1 MRWITFDPA
10 TEVSQAQEREEPSLE
25 AALEQLTE
33 SEDPTARAEA
43 AQALGLIGDTTA
55 LPGLVEA
62 MEKDSDLD
70 VRLSALTAVQR
81 LDFDVLVWILLTHD
95 DSETRAAAARALS
108 ALRDLRAMEPFFQAL
123 SGDESPQVRVEAA
136 RGLAHIGRDRAEGQ
150 LLLAATVDEDA
161 AVRAAAV
168 RSLGNLKTTWTARQ
182 LVSILSSDPD
192 SQVREASA
200 FALGEIRAA
209 IALRPLLEARSE
221 DEVETVRLAAGRA
234 LRMWSD
240 PGLLSIL
247 QESREARE
255 RAAAAE
261 LLGEREYTTAIPAL
275 SSALYDLND
284 EVRRAAL
291 AALGNMGELTW
302 LENGNGLLRQAVG
315 DFALIPGTTAE
326 RTAEIPRTPVFRL
339 LGGTHTNLLRTA
351 VGDYYVDGKWVPK
364 EHLRIGLNDVNGDVT
379 EADVLRTVNAS
390 SVHRDE
396 ILAFSTV
403 LGGNRFLPGAAP
415 ISTRLESVS
424 APGTYWPNSATY
436 VLSDLSSSFAWVSEI
451 HDFSTDVLSAADRW
465 PTSPEY
471 PYAELQDHPWLGR
484 ASELAANIT
493 DGQTTTY
500 GKANAIEQFLKSE
513 YTYRF
518 ADTNEASLPPP
529 GRDPVDW
536 FLFESLEGTSGSFSS
551 AFVILARLVGIPS
564 RVVSGWVVIVDSEPQ
579 TICSDQA
586 HQWAEV
592 AFDGP
597 GWVAFNP
604 TPGGAPFRAA
614 LRCDPA
620 DRERALWELE
630 RRNYKVTSLEN
641 GSVLIG
647 GDGQGGGGGQVT
659 FSPGTTTQQ
668 ATKPPPPPVF
678 NVSGAANTSY
688 LRTAVGDAYAGGYWT
703 QLDPVTSPY
712 SAGNSVPSTV
722 RSLYSSP
729 SGQFASLPEYRRET
743 ESLFGFLEGFDSS
756 HNDRIRINPAGD
768 FTELPAGLAP
778 TSLHLQSADRN
789 GAVYP
794 FSSTFSTNDSMGTFS
809 WTAEIPSY
817 SAAQY
822 AGAVAASDPTYT
834 QLPEDLPER
843 IRELALTI
851 TAGHATAYAKAKAL
865 ERYLK
870 TNYTYSFADDSGE
883 GVPPPGRD
891 PIDWFLFDH
900 REGTC
905 GVFSSAF
912 VVLARSVGIPARV
925 VSGWAISATDDSQTV
940 YADQAHQ
947 WAEVAFEGLG
957 WVKFEPTA
965 PGGAPS
971 RAPGAGDGDGSGDAE
986 GDGAGVIGESGA
998 GAALGSGDP
1007 AEREA
1012 ALEELE
1018 EQGADVARL
1027 ENGGAFIDQ
1036 GGLIGF
1042 SPGTTTRQ
1050 AKRPFRIPVFN
1061 VRGAAHTSYLRT
1073 STGDVY
1079 ENGGWRQLNPINVPY
1094 VSGKDV
1100 PDTVRALYDSPAAA
1114 FASLPSWRRATA
1126 SLFGFGT
1133 MPQRVVSDLIQVY
1146 PAGTF
1151 SRLPYGMLPTSLLLR
1166 SISLNGVIHPFSSTF
1181 STDLSVESFS
1191 WFADIPS
1198 YSAGQ
1203 HNSAVAASD
1212 FTYTQLPSDMPE
1224 RIRQLAMG
1232 ITAGHS
1238 TPYAKAKA
1246 LERYL
1251 KTNYT
1256 YRFADP
1262 SGADSPPPG
1271 RDPMDWFLFDHREG
1285 TCGIFSSAF
1294 VVLARSIGIPAR
1306 VVSGWAIAA
1315 WGETQT
1321 VYTDQ
1326 AHQWAEV
1333 AFDQLGWVS
1342 FEPTAPGGAPSR
1354 APENRERDLVG
1365 SPPPPLDTITTITQ
1379 WPSEVR
1385 RQTPFIIGGA
1395 VTTVDGQPIS
1405 GMQVEIYVNETKEHG
1420 GDKIGTAMTTS
1431 DGYEA
1436 EVTLPANMNLGD
1448 YQLLARTVGTDD
1460 YNESWSDPD
1469 ITVFSGSGLELTGPA
1484 EITVDVE
1491 ATFRGRLLEDTG
1503 RVVTDR
1509 EVTVTIDGNSVPSI
1523 MTDSSGQFA
1532 LSRTFSSAGPHWIE
1546 VEAQGGEFLLDNT
1559 ARLNFQVTLPTE
1571 TVLHAPAFVEV
1582 GEEFRVT
1589 GELRDIRGMPLAG
1602 EYVYVQVGEG
1612 VEQTVVTDGSGLFQ
1626 FTDTVY
1632 TAGEFTVSAEF
1643 QRNGPIL
1650 SSNGTARLASQHN
1663 VVLTIDGPGRIEQ
1676 GDGATFVGRLESD
1689 TISPTGQLELAIEH
1703 SLGQETLSVTT
1714 DEDGRFEY
1722 HQSSF
1727 QNTGPHSLTGR
1738 FFGGDYV
1745 GSSTAGIAFHVA
1757 APTLVSL
1764 KGPKAVRDGEEFVL
1778 TGTLLQRNGR
1788 AVPDAEVQ
1796 VIGAET
1802 LALVTDANGTFNW
1815 EAVAALDRSW
1825 TDGPAESE
1833 MFIEVDFAG
1842 TDHLGPSSAS
1852 LEIAIGLPRIV
1863 VEALEPVARGATA
1876 TLRGTVLVGNRPI
1889 ADVPVS
1895 IDQEVSLASNEVGAF
1910 TYDYLVSPD
1919 MPLGTREIVVTAAD
1933 IGVSLNV
1940 PIEVR
1945 SAPSLTFAQAENA
1958 PHGSSTLLS
1967 ATLLDDKG
1975 AGIPR
1980 ATLRSSQGVEAV
1992 TDDLGVGLM
2001 AVATP
2006 DSEDLAVV
2014 PVTFTFEGDGRN
2026 MPLSASFVLAVQPAP
2041 GGFNWLLWVG
2051 VPGLIALIVV
2061 TGFASRK
2068 LRAVTVPEIIRRR
2081 RVTAEPIPE
2090 LSAIPHERDLTEGGE
2105 VEAAQPTNLEIVFV
2119 KAAQELP
2126 DVWET
2131 GEEVSATV
2139 RLTNWEGQAIGAATV
2154 SVAIAGMD
2162 ASSQLSTNDLGA
2174 CDFSWVGSEQGEYQ
2188 VSAEYAGNDVHLPS
2202 SMSQTFRIVDF
2213 REEIVLLYNRF

>member
-1 MRWITFDPA
+1 
-10 TEVSQAQEREEPSLE
+10 
-25 AALEQLTE
+25 
-33 SEDPTARAEA
+33 
-43 AQALGLIGDTTA
+43 
-55 LPGLVEA
+55 
-62 MEKDSDLD
+62 
-70 VRLSALTAVQR
+70 
-81 LDFDVLVWILLTHD
+81 
-95 DSETRAAAARALS
+95 
-108 ALRDLRAMEPFFQAL
+108 
-123 SGDESPQVRVEAA
+123 
-136 RGLAHIGRDRAEGQ
+136 
-150 LLLAATVDEDA
+150 
-161 AVRAAAV
+161 
-168 RSLGNLKTTWTARQ
+168 
-182 LVSILSSDPD
+182 
-192 SQVREASA
+192 
-200 FALGEIRAA
+200 
-209 IALRPLLEARSE
+209 
-221 DEVETVRLAAGRA
+221 
-234 LRMWSD
+234 MWSS

-261 LLGEREYTTAIPAL
+261 LLGERKYTTAIPAL
-275 SSALYDLND
+275 SSALYDPND
-284 EVRRAAL
+284 EARSAAL

-326 RTAEIPRTPVFRL
+326 RTAEIPRTPVFEL
-339 LGGTHTNLLRTA
+339 EGGTHTSLLRVA
-351 VGDYYVDGKWVPK
+351 VGDYYVDGKWLPK
-364 EHLRIGLNDVNGDVT
+364 EHLIIGLKDANVDVT

-396 ILAFSTV
+396 ISISGADF
-403 LGGNRFLPGAAP
+403 GKRFLPGSVP
-415 ISTRLESVS
+415 ISIRLESVS

-436 VLSDLSSSFAWVSEI
+436 ALSDLRSSFTWASET

-471 PYAELQDHPWLGR
+471 PYAELQDMAWLQR
-484 ASELAANIT
+484 ARELAASIT

-500 GKANAIEQFLKSE
+500 GKASAIEQYLKSE

-518 ADTNEASLPPP
+518 ADTNGAGLPPP

-536 FLFESLEGTSGSFSS
+536 FLFESLEGASGNFSS

-564 RVVSGWVVIVDSEPQ
+564 RVVSGWAVIVDSEPQ

-597 GWVAFNP
+597 GWVAFDP

-630 RRNYKVTSLEN
+630 RRNYKVTRLEN
-641 GSVLIG
+641 GSALIG
-647 GDGQGGGGGQVT
+647 GDGQVT
-659 FSPGTTTQQ
+659 FSPGTTTRQS
-668 ATKPPPPPVF
+668 PGLSHIPVF

-688 LRTAVGDAYAGGYWT
+688 LRTAVGDVYQGGHWR
-703 QLDPVTSPY
+703 QLDPVTISY
-712 SAGNSVPSTV
+712 TAGDSVPGTV
-722 RSLYSSP
+722 RSLYSSQ
-729 SGQFASLPEYRRET
+729 SGRFASLPEFRRES
-743 ESLFGFLEGFDSS
+743 ESLFGFLEGFDSLYL
-756 HNDRIRINPAGD
+756 DRIRINPAGD

-794 FSSTFSTNDSMGTFS
+794 FSSTFSTNDSMVTFS

-822 AGAVAASDPTYT
+822 AGAAAASDPTYT
-834 QLPEDLPER
+834 QLPEGLPER

-851 TAGHATAYAKAKAL
+851 TAGHVTTYAKAKAL

-870 TNYTYSFADDSGE
+870 TNYTYSFADDSVE
-883 GVPPPGRD
+883 GDPPPGRD

-925 VSGWAISATDDSQTV
+925 VSGWAISPADDTQTV

-965 PGGAPS
+965 AGGAPS
-971 RAPGAGDGDGSGDAE
+971 RA
-986 GDGAGVIGESGA
+986 SGA
-998 GAALGSGDP
+998 GGGVDDDTLAALNSADS
-1007 AEREA
+1007 AEREK
-1012 ALEELE
+1012 ALEALE
-1018 EQGADVARL
+1018 EQGAEVTRL
-1027 ENGGAFIDQ
+1027 ENGGDLISH
-1036 GGLIGF
+1036 GGQMSF
-1042 SPGTTTRQ
+1042 SQGTTTLQ
-1050 AKRPFRIPVFN
+1050 ATKPAHVPVFN
-1061 VRGAAHTSYLRT
+1061 VIGAANTNYLRT
-1073 STGDVY
+1073 GDGDVY
-1079 ENGGWRQLNPINVPY
+1079 EGGSWRQLDPVTIPY
-1094 VSGKDV
+1094 SAEDSV
-1100 PDTVRALYDSPAAA
+1100 PDTVLSHYSSRSGQ
-1114 FASLPSWRRATA
+1114 FASLSDYRRQTE
-1126 SLFGFGT
+1126 SLFGFLE
-1133 MPQRVVSDLIQVY
+1133 RSDSSYRNRIRIY
-1146 PAGTF
+1146 PAGDFTG
-1151 SRLPYGMLPTSLLLR
+1151 LGAGLKPTSLHLQSANR
-1166 SISLNGVIHPFSSTF
+1166 DGAIYPFSSTF
-1181 STDLSVESFS
+1181 YSRSWMATFS
-1191 WFADIPS
+1191 WIAEIPS
-1198 YSAGQ
+1198 YSAAQ
-1203 HNSAVAASD
+1203 YAAAVPASD
-1212 FTYTQLPSDMPE
+1212 PIYTQLPEELPE
-1224 RIRQLAMG
+1224 RIRNLALS
-1232 ITAGHS
+1232 ITAGYD
-1238 TPYAKAKA
+1238 TTYAKAKA
-1246 LERYL
+1246 LERFL
-1251 KTNYT
+1251 STNYT
-1256 YRFADP
+1256 YRFADG
-1262 SGADSPPPG
+1262 SGRGDPPPG
-1271 RDPMDWFLFDHREG
+1271 RDPMDWFLFDHGEG
-1285 TCGIFSSAF
+1285 TCGVFSSAF

-1306 VVSGWAIAA
+1306 VVSGWAISATGDA
-1315 WGETQT
+1315 QT
-1321 VYTDQ
+1321 VYSDQ

-1333 AFDQLGWVS
+1333 PFEGLGWVS
-1342 FEPTAPGGAPSR
+1342 FEPTAAGPPMR
-1354 APENRERDLVG
+1354 AAEATT
-1365 SPPPPLDTITTITQ
+1365 PLPLEDTVTTITQ
-1379 WPSEVR
+1379 WPGAVR
-1385 RQTPFIIGGA
+1385 RQNPFIVGGA
-1395 VTTVDGQPIS
+1395 VTTEDGQNLS
-1405 GMQVEIYVNETKEHG
+1405 GVEVEIYVNETKEHG
-1420 GDKIGTAMTTS
+1420 GILVGTATTTS
-1431 DGYEA
+1431 SGYQA
-1436 EVTLPANMNLGD
+1436 EVTLPAHVELGS
-1448 YQLLARTVGTDD
+1448 YQLLAHAMGTDR
-1460 YNESWSDPD
+1460 YYESWSDPD

-1484 EITVDVE
+1484 EITVDIE
-1491 ATFRGRLLEDTG
+1491 ATFLGRLSEDTG

-1509 EVTVTIDGNSVPSI
+1509 EVTVTIDGIAAPSV

-1532 LSRTFSSAGPHWIE
+1532 LSRTFSSAGSHWVE
-1546 VEAQGGEFLLDNT
+1546 VEVQGGEFLLDNT

-1602 EYVYVQVGEG
+1602 EHVYVQIGEG
-1612 VEQTVVTDGSGLFQ
+1612 PEQTVVTDASGLFQ

-1632 TAGEFTVSAEF
+1632 TSGEFTVMAEF
-1643 QRNGPIL
+1643 QRNGPVL

-1663 VVLTIDGPGRIEQ
+1663 VVLTIDGPGHIEQ
-1676 GDGATFVGRLESD
+1676 GNGATFVGRLESD
-1689 TISPTGQLELAIEH
+1689 TISPTGQLELAIED

-1722 HQSSF
+1722 HHAAF

-1745 GSSTAGIAFHVA
+1745 GSSTAGIAFHVG
-1757 APTLVSL
+1757 APTLVTL
-1764 KGPKAVRDGEEFVL
+1764 KGPKAVRDGESFVL

-1802 LALVTDANGTFNW
+1802 LALVTNADGTFNW
-1815 EAVAALDRSW
+1815 ETVAAFDQSL

-1863 VEALEPVARGATA
+1863 MEALEPVARGDTA

-1895 IDQEVSLASNEVGAF
+1895 IGQQASLASSEVGAF

-1919 MPLGTREIVVTAAD
+1919 MPLGTQEIVVTAAD
-1933 IGVSLNV
+1933 IDVSLNV

-1945 SAPSLTFAQAENA
+1945 SAPSLTFAQAEEA
-1958 PHGSSTLLS
+1958 EPGSSTLLS

-1975 AGIPR
+1975 VGIPR
-1980 ATLRSSQGVEAV
+1980 ATLRSSQDVEAV
-1992 TDDLGVGLM
+1992 TDDLGVALIE
-2001 AVATP
+2001 VTTP

-2014 PVTFTFEGDGRN
+2014 PLTFTFEGDGQN
-2026 MPLSASFVLAVQPAP
+2026 MPLSTSFVLAVQPAP
-2041 GGFNWLLWVG
+2041 GGFNWLLLVG

-2061 TGFASRK
+2061 AGFAGRK
-2068 LRAVTVPEIIRRR
+2068 LRAVTVPGIIRRR
-2081 RVTAEPIPE
+2081 RVAAEPVPE
-2090 LSAIPHERDLTEGGE
+2090 SPAIPHGRDLTEGSE
-2105 VEAAQPTNLEIVFV
+2105 VEAAQPTSLEIVFA
-2119 KAAQELP
+2119 KADREMP

-2139 RLTNWEGQAIGAATV
+2139 RLTNWEGQAISAATV
-2154 SVAIAGMD
+2154 SVSITGMD
-2162 ASSQLSTNDLGA
+2162 AFSQLATNDLGV

-2188 VSAEYAGNDVHLPS
+2188 MSAEYAGCDVHLPS

-2213 REEIVLLYNRF
+2213 REEIVLLYNVFLDWAAQRTASIAEQSTPREVELILVSEGVPVDQKSLDEVTSRFEEADYSEHPISRRHYEAMHRAFRAIVGA

>member
-1 MRWITFDPA
+1 MLSAALLGFFLLLDFLVSLVSTAPRDILAVNPSSAEYMGLPTGVALLEFAIFSVSIVLALAVLVSSLGRPLSRSSIRLSPSLALGTLAAVALVGTGAYMAFSGILGRGISYDEHLVERSLLESGALVVLASFFFSLAIAGIVNRKLLVAVLAAWLIAGFVFGLLDTKPLNGLYLFERPTRLERPSQFTAVVESYMRTGDALGELEPLTSSEESESGAADGEISPNATILENETASQDYDPAREPVFRVAGAAHTRYLRVATGDVYDKGEWRQLDMQGLPVGPGIVVADAVTSLIQRLNAENPEGALPDELNPELLAYPLITPVSAETNRIMVVPAGESSAIQAGAVPISKYPVSINTTGTYNPFSATLTVPDPVSQYEWWSSVPRFSVTDLVEAEAATGETYLQLPDDLPERIHQVAEQFKVSRSPYLKAYQIMLFLEEELTYEFDEPEVEPGQPPAGSDPVDWFLFEQRVGGAGNFSSAFVALARAAGIPARVVSGWVIEENLGPQVVYADQSHQWAEIALEGVGWITFDPGA
-10 TEVSQAQEREEPSLE
+10 QASRAQEFEEPTLE
-25 AALEQLTE
+25 AALEQLAE

-62 MEKDSDLD
+62 MEKDSDMD
-70 VRLSALTAVQR
+70 VRQSALTAVQR
-81 LDFDVLVWILLTHD
+81 LDFDVLVWILLTHE

-108 ALRDLRAMEPFFQAL
+108 ALRDLRAIEPFFQAL

-136 RGLAHIGRDRAEGQ
+136 RGLAHIGRNRAEGQ

-161 AVRAAAV
+161 TVRAAAV
-168 RSLGNLKTTWTARQ
+168 RSLGKLKATWTARQ
-182 LVSILSSDPD
+182 LVSILDSDTD

-200 FALGEIRAA
+200 LALGEIRAA

-221 DEVETVRLAAGRA
+221 DEIETVRLAAGRA
-234 LRMWSD
+234 LRMWSS

-261 LLGEREYTTAIPAL
+261 LLGERKYTTAIPAL
-275 SSALYDLND
+275 SSALYDPND
-284 EVRRAAL
+284 EARSAAL

-326 RTAEIPRTPVFRL
+326 RTAEIPRTPVFEL
-339 LGGTHTNLLRTA
+339 EGGAHTSLLRVA
-351 VGDYYVDGKWVPK
+351 VGDYYVDGKWLPK
-364 EHLRIGLNDVNGDVT
+364 EHLIIGLKDANVDVT
-379 EADVLRTVNAS
+379 EADVLRTVDAS

-396 ILAFSTV
+396 ISISGADF
-403 LGGNRFLPGAAP
+403 GKRFLPGSVP
-415 ISTRLESVS
+415 ISIRLESVS

-436 VLSDLSSSFAWVSEI
+436 ALSDLRSSFTWASET

-471 PYAELQDHPWLGR
+471 PYAELQDMAWLQR
-484 ASELAANIT
+484 ARELAANIT

-500 GKANAIEQFLKSE
+500 GKANAIEQYLKSE

-518 ADTNEASLPPP
+518 ADTNEAGLPPP

-536 FLFESLEGTSGSFSS
+536 FLFESLEGASGNFSS

-564 RVVSGWVVIVDSEPQ
+564 RVVSGWAVIVDSEPQ

-597 GWVAFNP
+597 GWVAFDP
-604 TPGGAPFRAA
+604 TPGGAPFRAG

-630 RRNYKVTSLEN
+630 RRNYSVTRLEN
-641 GSVLIG
+641 GSVLID
-647 GDGQGGGGGQVT
+647 GDGQVT
-659 FSPGTTTQQ
+659 FSPGTTTRQS
-668 ATKPPPPPVF
+668 PGLPHVPVF

-688 LRTAVGDAYAGGYWT
+688 LRTAVGDTYSGGYWT
-703 QLDPVTSPY
+703 QLDPVTIPY
-712 SAGNSVPSTV
+712 SAGDSVPGTV
-722 RSLYSSP
+722 RSLYSSQ

-743 ESLFGFLEGFDSS
+743 ESLFGFLEGFDSLYL
-756 HNDRIRINPAGD
+756 DRIRIDPAGD

-778 TSLHLQSADRN
+778 ASLHLQSADRN

-794 FSSTFSTNDSMGTFS
+794 FSSTFSTNDSMETFS

-817 SAAQY
+817 SAARY
-822 AGAVAASDPTYT
+822 AGAAAASDPTYT

-851 TAGHATAYAKAKAL
+851 TAGHATTYAKAKAL
-865 ERYLK
+865 ERYLA
-870 TNYTYSFADDSGE
+870 TNYTYALADPSGADS
-883 GVPPPGRD
+883 PPPGRD

-925 VSGWAISATDDSQTV
+925 VSGWAISATGDTQTV
-940 YADQAHQ
+940 YLDQAHQ

-965 PGGAPS
+965 AGGAPS
-971 RAPGAGDGDGSGDAE
+971 RTDGADDGDGNGDAE
-986 GDGAGVIGESGA
+986 VDGAGGIGESGA
-998 GAALGSGDP
+998 GAGLGSDDP

-1018 EQGADVARL
+1018 EQGADVTRL

-1036 GGLIGF
+1036 GGQIGF
-1042 SPGTTTRQ
+1042 SPGTTTLQ
-1050 AKRPFRIPVFN
+1050 AGMPPHIPVFN
-1061 VRGAAHTSYLRT
+1061 VSGAAHTSYLRT

-1100 PDTVRALYDSPAAA
+1100 PGTVRALYDSPAGA

-1151 SRLPYGMLPTSLLLR
+1151 SRLPYGALPTSLLLR

-1212 FTYTQLPSDMPE
+1212 FTYTQLPSDLPA

-1232 ITAGHS
+1232 VTAGHS
-1238 TPYAKAKA
+1238 TPYGKAKA

-1315 WGETQT
+1315 TGDTQT

-1342 FEPTAPGGAPSR
+1342 FEPTASGGAPSR

-1395 VTTVDGQPIS
+1395 VTTVDGQHLS

-1460 YNESWSDPD
+1460 YYESWSDPD

-1484 EITVDVE
+1484 EITVDIE
-1491 ATFRGRLLEDTG
+1491 ATFLGRLSEDTG

-1509 EVTVTIDGNSVPSI
+1509 EVTVTIDGIAAPSV

-1532 LSRTFSSAGPHWIE
+1532 LSRTFSSAGSHWVE
-1546 VEAQGGEFLLDNT
+1546 VEVQGGEFLLDNT

-1602 EYVYVQVGEG
+1602 EHVYVQIGEG
-1612 VEQTVVTDGSGLFQ
+1612 PEQTVVTDASGFFQ

-1632 TAGEFTVSAEF
+1632 TAGEFTVM
-1643 QRNGPIL
+1643 R
-1650 SSNGTARLASQHN
+1650 
-1663 VVLTIDGPGRIEQ
+1663 
-1676 GDGATFVGRLESD
+1676 
-1689 TISPTGQLELAIEH
+1689 
-1703 SLGQETLSVTT
+1703 
-1714 DEDGRFEY
+1714 
-1722 HQSSF
+1722 
-1727 QNTGPHSLTGR
+1727 
-1738 FFGGDYV
+1738 
-1745 GSSTAGIAFHVA
+1745 
-1757 APTLVSL
+1757 
-1764 KGPKAVRDGEEFVL
+1764 
-1778 TGTLLQRNGR
+1778 
-1788 AVPDAEVQ
+1788 
-1796 VIGAET
+1796 
-1802 LALVTDANGTFNW
+1802 
-1815 EAVAALDRSW
+1815 
-1825 TDGPAESE
+1825 
-1833 MFIEVDFAG
+1833 
-1842 TDHLGPSSAS
+1842 
-1852 LEIAIGLPRIV
+1852 
-1863 VEALEPVARGATA
+1863 
-1876 TLRGTVLVGNRPI
+1876 
-1889 ADVPVS
+1889 
-1895 IDQEVSLASNEVGAF
+1895 
-1910 TYDYLVSPD
+1910 
-1919 MPLGTREIVVTAAD
+1919 
-1933 IGVSLNV
+1933 
-1940 PIEVR
+1940 
-1945 SAPSLTFAQAENA
+1945 
-1958 PHGSSTLLS
+1958 
-1967 ATLLDDKG
+1967 
-1975 AGIPR
+1975 
-1980 ATLRSSQGVEAV
+1980 
-1992 TDDLGVGLM
+1992 
-2001 AVATP
+2001 
-2006 DSEDLAVV
+2006 
-2014 PVTFTFEGDGRN
+2014 
-2026 MPLSASFVLAVQPAP
+2026 
-2041 GGFNWLLWVG
+2041 
-2051 VPGLIALIVV
+2051 
-2061 TGFASRK
+2061 
-2068 LRAVTVPEIIRRR
+2068 
-2081 RVTAEPIPE
+2081 
-2090 LSAIPHERDLTEGGE
+2090 
-2105 VEAAQPTNLEIVFV
+2105 
-2119 KAAQELP
+2119 
-2126 DVWET
+2126 
-2131 GEEVSATV
+2131 
-2139 RLTNWEGQAIGAATV
+2139 
-2154 SVAIAGMD
+2154 
-2162 ASSQLSTNDLGA
+2162 
-2174 CDFSWVGSEQGEYQ
+2174 
-2188 VSAEYAGNDVHLPS
+2188 
-2202 SMSQTFRIVDF
+2202 
-2213 REEIVLLYNRF
+2213 